1 MNQSGR
7 EIYMFCGLDAERREK
22 VRGDGGSKSARWG
35 TISPE
40 KCRYLIHLPVKSVKV
55 ENVGVNSLAP

>member
-7 EIYMFCGLDAERREK
+7 EIFMFCGLDAKRREK

-35 TISPE
+35 RGLQLGIAGQEGCIE
-40 KCRYLIHLPVKSVKV
+40 KMNWRYH
-55 ENVGVNSLAP
+55 G

>member
-7 EIYMFCGLDAERREK
+7 EIYMFCGLDTERREK

-35 TISPE
+35 GGLHFGIGGQE
-40 KCRYLIHLPVKSVKV
+40 GFIEQMNWRYH
-55 ENVGVNSLAP
+55 G

>member
-22 VRGDGGSKSARWG
+22 VRGDGGSKTARWG
-35 TISPE
+35 GGLQFGMCGQEGFIE
-40 KCRYLIHLPVKSVKV
+40 QMNWRYH
-55 ENVGVNSLAP
+55 G

>member
-7 EIYMFCGLDAERREK
+7 EIFMFCGLDAERREK

-35 TISPE
+35 RGLQLGIAGQEGCIE
-40 KCRYLIHLPVKSVKV
+40 KMNWRYH
-55 ENVGVNSLAP
+55 G